1 MILSDNVC
9 TLLLCLNKSN
19 VLSREMSTSAD
30 TFIQIFRVII
40 LIEKR
45 NNELFIKLVPKV
57 YNNVFLLVGLMP
69 LGT

>member
-1 MILSDNVC
+1 MVFSENVL

-30 TFIQIFRVII
+30 TFQQIFRVII
-40 LIEKR
+40 FIEER

-57 YNNVFLLVGLMP
+57 L
-69 LGT
+69 